1 MIRNYRNIKG
11 FDMRAYQGV
20 KSRLAIEFAGWT
32 GTSKAF
38 LYAYRG
44 QEPVA
49 THRYYSAHDIRSIR
63 LDLMGLPG
71 SASRPKTLP
80 PVINVRMA
88 KGGTGK
94 TTIAANIA
102 SCMSMMGHRVLMI
115 DGDPQS
121 SLSGMFGV
129 DWVTQDVTHVGEL
142 MRRAS
147 GKNEPANI
155 RDAVIPLYDFAML
168 DLIPS
173 NIEMASVDGWMM
185 QIIGREQA
193 FVKLLEKEIDFFS
206 EYDAIVIDSAP
217 SSSILTTAFMVASKT
232 ILAVVM
238 AEGQSL
244 GALNILQSNVQELN
258 DHFPGSKY
266 GIHIVVNRYN
276 QSKKPHQDSLGQLAD
291 RYGNFLND
299 TIVRDFIGF
308 LRETSG
314 KNDGPS
320 GPLLENE
327 PNSVGSRDI
336 IDLTKSLIKLYGVK
350 LPDGTGIAS

>member
-1 MIRNYRNIKG
+1 LLKNQG
-11 FDMRAYQGV
+11 SDMRDYPGV
-20 KSRLAIEFAGWT
+20 KSRLAIEFSGWT

-44 QEPVA
+44 REPVQ

-63 LDLMGLPG
+63 LDLMGLPA
-71 SASRPKTLP
+71 SATRSKTLP
-80 PVINVRMA
+80 SVINVRMA

-94 TTIAANIA
+94 TTLAANIA
-102 SCMSMMGHRVLMI
+102 CCMSMMGHRVLMI

-147 GKNEPANI
+147 TKNEPTNI
-155 RDAVIPLYDFAML
+155 REAVEPLYEFGML
-168 DLIPS
+168 DLIPA
-173 NIEMASVDGWMM
+173 NIEMASVDGWMT

-193 FVKLLEKEIDFFS
+193 FAKLLEKEVDFFS
-206 EYDAIVIDSAP
+206 QYDAIIIDSAP
-217 SSSILTTAFMVASKT
+217 SSSLLTTAFMVASQT

-238 AEGQSL
+238 PEGQSL

-258 DHFPGSKY
+258 DHFPTRKY

-276 QSKKPHQDSLGQLAD
+276 QSKKPHQDILGQLSD

-299 TIVRDFIGF
+299 TIVRDFVGF

-314 KNDGPS
+314 KNDAPA

-327 PNSVGSRDI
+327 PNSVGARDI

-350 LPDGTGIAS
+350 LPDGAGSTT